1 METAFTRGLRDTLAP
16 PRAAPVTA
24 TLAPPAVV
32 PHSVHADIVSSTEDA
47 MIGTM
52 QDLRIDAV
60 EKNAELAA
68 ALAVISDRRDE
79 ALRRLV
85 DVVSPS
91 RLARLSAARDA
102 IASALGELDLDLL
115 SRTASTFSALDAAC
129 APPGN
134 ALTALDGVE
143 TTFYATEVP
152 RSFEQQCG
160 SHVRA
165 MERSRE
171 EVELDKTSVRRGPSR
186 TLPPHPAPMRMCA
199 RTPPPHP

>member
-16 PRAAPVTA
+16 PRAAPVSA
-24 TLAPPAVV
+24 ALAPASAV
-32 PHSVHADIVSSTEDA
+32 PPSVHADVVSSTEDA

-68 ALAVISDRRDE
+68 ALAVISDRREE

-91 RLARLSAARDA
+91 RLARLAAVKSA
-102 IASALGELDLDLL
+102 IAAALSELDVDLS

-129 APPGN
+129 IAPSN

-143 TTFYATEVP
+143 TAFYATDLP
-152 RSFEQQCG
+152 RSVEQQCG

-171 EVELDKTSVRRGPSR
+171 EVELDKTSVRRGL
-186 TLPPHPAPMRMCA
+186 TECA
-199 RTPPPHP
+199 RRSRGTSSSRARVG